1 MLCKNIKKK
10 RHIQEKSPF
19 WRERRLAGLSQ
30 EKAAERLGIST
41 RTLQKYERGKAQPSE
56 KSIAKCEK
64 IRKIFIHSF

>member
-1 MLCKNIKKK
+1 MQKYQKK

-41 RTLQKYERGKAQPSE
+41 RTLQKYERGKA
-56 KSIAKCEK
+56 
-64 IRKIFIHSF
+64 